1 METATIY
8 PKNYTLHL
16 KVPNSIVE
24 VIDRLL
30 EYRVAD
36 GESSVSRTSI
46 AMELLKIG
54 ARVKEKELEKITNQT
69 KDNDSNLEE
78 QLSLMTNYI
87 VKTKLKL
94 DSFFKM
100 MVEVQNINPDLA
112 KRIISET
119 RLSDEEREQLKR
131 LFQIG

>member
-1 METATIY
+1 MKTATIY
-8 PKNYTLHL
+8 PKGCLVHL
-16 KVPNSIVE
+16 RVPNSIVE
-24 VIDRLL
+24 LIDKLL
-30 EYRVAD
+30 ENRITD
-36 GESSVSRTSI
+36 GEISVSRTSI

-69 KDNDSNLEE
+69 KDNDLNLEE

>member
-69 KDNDSNLEE
+69 KDNDSKLEE